1 MLPLAAL
8 VVLQSLVVLVMLLVA
23 VKSLVTLEVI
33 DWIIASACDSVET
46 IEAAL
51 TILAVKES
59 WCIRT

>member
-1 MLPLAAL
+1 VLPLAAL

-51 TILAVKES
+51 TILAV
-59 WCIRT
+59 